1 MATKRIF
8 VVFVLPVIFSVIFGS
23 IVMYGI
29 LEKPDREL
37 NMWRISSTDEI
48 STHSNDDSKIQII
61 GLSSQ
66 YSTSDPV
73 EIQVNVADS
82 SFSCGDIYIT
92 IHSSNTNEVIV
103 QNGFF
108 SQCFNANNGILP
120 IDDAFS
126 TVIDTAGSYKITADM
141 ISKNLEN
148 ISTSEVF
155 TVK

>member
-1 MATKRIF
+1 MATKRVF
-8 VVFVLPVIFSVIFGS
+8 VVFVLPVIFSIIFGS
-23 IVMYGI
+23 AVMYGI

-37 NMWRISSTDEI
+37 NMWRISPTEGI
-48 STHSNDDSKIQII
+48 STHSNNESKIQII
-61 GLSSQ
+61 GLSSE

-73 EIQVNVADS
+73 EIQVNVMDS

-92 IHSSNTNEVIV
+92 IHSSNTNEVIT

-108 SQCFNANNGILP
+108 SQCFNAENGILP
-120 IDDAFS
+120 ISDEFS
-126 TVIDTAGSYKITADM
+126 KVIDTAGSYKITADM
-141 ISKNLEN
+141 ISKDLEN

>member
-23 IVMYGI
+23 AVMYGI

-37 NMWRISSTDEI
+37 NMWRISSTEGI
-48 STHSNDDSKIQII
+48 STHSNDESKIQII

-73 EIQVNVADS
+73 EIQVNVMDS

-92 IHSSNTNEVIV
+92 IHSSNTNEVIT

-108 SQCFNANNGILP
+108 SQCFNADNRILP
-120 IDDAFS
+120 IDDEFS
-126 TVIDTAGSYKITADM
+126 KIIDTSGSYTITADM
-141 ISKNLEN
+141 ISKDLEN